1 MDGAVEK
8 DGAAESEGDF
18 VDQARR
24 GWAWVYP
31 DLDVSSIEVI
41 GRLSRLG
48 AQIFARVERDLAPS
62 GVSRAE
68 FDILCSLAR
77 SERPLRASE
86 VTEATMLSG
95 ASTTKQTDRLVKAG
109 LLERLPWERDGRV
122 VLLSLTDAGREL
134 VEREFPRFLA
144 RDRELLAGLD
154 DDERQ
159 VAARLLRKISATLEP

>member
-1 MDGAVEK
+1 MNGSTENGAT
-8 DGAAESEGDF
+8 ESEGDF

-24 GWAWVYP
+24 GWARARP

-48 AQIFARVERDLAPS
+48 AQIFARAERDLAPS
-62 GVSRAE
+62 GISRAE

-86 VTEATMLSG
+86 VTAATMLSG
-95 ASTTKQTDRLVKAG
+95 ASTTKQSDRLVKAG

-122 VLLSLTDAGREL
+122 VLLQLTDAGRAL

-144 RDRELLAGLD
+144 RDHELLEGLD
-154 DDERQ
+154 DDEREL
-159 VAARLLRKISATLEP
+159 AARLLRKISARLEP